1 MNAFDFAALERRV
14 SALEGAYP
22 ASLRFGVVVGVEGG
36 FARVQLADGQNLVS
50 APLPTLQRRVLKDQ
64 EIKMPDVGEPV
75 AVLFSGQG
83 REMGVILGACY
94 SPTAPDPGQPQA
106 VEYSR
111 FSDGTEIFY
120 DREAHKLTARIMGDA
135 EIETRGRAEVRATGK
150 ILAQSQENITLRAPT
165 ITLAGLLTVTD
176 EWGGVGSGELLG
188 TYIVRQGC
196 LHVPDQDVTAGS
208 VSLRGHV
215 HDRVQSGPSV
225 TGAPVAAAS
234 AATAQACPAAGN
246 GGACRL
252 GQDDG
257 GAASGGDGG
266 ETW

>member
-1 MNAFDFAALERRV
+1 MSAFDFAALERRV

-94 SPTAPDPGQPQA
+94 SPAAPDPGQPQA
-106 VEYSR
+106 FEYSR
-111 FSDGTEIFY
+111 FSDGTELFY
-120 DREAHKLTARIMGDA
+120 DREAHKLTARIVGDA
-135 EIETRGRAEVRATGK
+135 EIEATGQASVRADGK
-150 ILAQSQENITLRAPT
+150 ILAQSRENITLRAPT

-188 TYIVRQGC
+188 TYIVRQGS
-196 LHVPDQDVTAGS
+196 LHVPDQDVTAGA
-208 VSLRGHV
+208 VSLRGHI
-215 HDRVQSGPSV
+215 HDRVQPGPSV
-225 TGAPVAAAS
+225 TGVPVAASANAQARPAAADAGMGSPSEEAGS
-234 AATAQACPAAGN
+234 AASG
-246 GGACRL
+246 
-252 GQDDG
+252 
-257 GAASGGDGG
+257 GGDGG

>member
-14 SALEGAYP
+14 TALEGAYP

-36 FARVQLADGQNLVS
+36 FARVQLADGQDLVS
-50 APLPTLQRRVLKDQ
+50 APLPTVQRRVLKDQ

-94 SPTAPDPGQPQA
+94 SPATPDPGQPQA
-106 VEYSR
+106 FEYSR

-120 DREAHKLTARIMGDA
+120 DRDAHKLRARVAGDA
-135 EIETRGRAEVRATGK
+135 EIETTGQASVRAQGK

-188 TYIVRQGC
+188 TYIVRQGS
-196 LHVPDQDVTAGS
+196 LHVPDQDVTAGA
-208 VSLRGHV
+208 VSLRGHI

-225 TGAPVAAAS
+225 TGVPVAAAASAEARLAAAAADRPSEEEDS
-234 AATAQACPAAGN
+234 AANRG
-246 GGACRL
+246 
-252 GQDDG
+252 
-257 GAASGGDGG
+257 SGGGDD
-266 ETW
+266 TW